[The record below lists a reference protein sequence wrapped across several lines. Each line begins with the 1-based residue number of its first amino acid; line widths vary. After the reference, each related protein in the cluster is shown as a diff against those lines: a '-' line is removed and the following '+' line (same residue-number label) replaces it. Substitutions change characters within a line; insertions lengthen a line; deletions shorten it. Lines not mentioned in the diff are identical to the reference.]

1 MRLIVANLDC
11 EAAFAE
17 AAGVSRYHP
26 SRDVAQRIAA
36 LGTLM
41 AALGR
46 DGDVVW
52 TPLPVDP
59 ARVAGPVAVTLHSGA
74 IKRLPRPAGVLAW
87 GETGEVAAWR
97 AAIRTRRRW
106 PGDEQPSAQP
116 GAQPD
121 AAPGNALDDEPHHAR
136 EDLLARLWALPADA
150 EAAWR
155 CNDRRFCVPVQEAL
169 GCRLPGAAL
178 IGSLDELRAHLAV
191 IDLDPVHGWVLKA
204 PFSASGRLRVRRRGR
219 VLDPDIAT
227 RVERLLAR
235 FGALC
240 FEPWMERLVDLGC
253 LGMIEDADTWR
264 ILPPHRL
271 ETDRAGVFHGIA
283 VDPDVRWLAPDERDA
298 VVRAANGAAAALAR
312 AGYRGP
318 FGIDGFVYRR
328 AGARA
333 LQPMCEINAR
343 LSFGF
348 VAHALA
354 QRLGRAA
361 LRLCV
366 GTAIPPPAAE
376 TRIVPLLHPGPG
388 DDVAA
393 WAALSR

>member
-17 AAGVSRYHP
+17 AAGVTRYHP
-26 SRDVAQRIAA
+26 SRDVAARIAA

-59 ARVAGPVAVTLHSGA
+59 ARVAGPVAVTLHNGPIAS
-74 IKRLPRPAGVLAW
+74 LPRPEALLAW
-87 GETGEVAAWR
+87 GETNEVAAWR

-106 PGDEQPSAQP
+106 PGGEQPADP
-116 GAQPD
+116 AGTAVPAPPAPPAPD
-121 AAPGNALDDEPHHAR
+121 
-136 EDLLARLWALPADA
+136 DLGFDLGRLWTLPADA
-150 EAAWR
+150 GAAWR
-155 CNDRRFCVPVQEAL
+155 CNDRRFCVPIQEAL
-169 GCRLPGAAL
+169 GCRLPGAAV
-178 IGSLDELRAHLAV
+178 IGSLADLRAHLASL
-191 IDLDPVHGWVLKA
+191 DLDPEHGWVLKA
-204 PFSASGRLRVRRRGR
+204 PFSASGRLRVRGR
-219 VLDPDIAT
+219 DRDLAPDIAT
-227 RVERLLAR
+227 RIERLLAR
-235 FGALC
+235 FGPLC

-253 LGMIEDADTWR
+253 LGMIEDANTWR

-271 ETDRAGVFHGIA
+271 ETDHAGVFRGIA
-283 VDPDVRWLAPDERDA
+283 VDPDASWLAPGERDQ
-298 VVRAANGAAAALAR
+298 VAAAATGAARALAQ

-318 FGIDGFVYRR
+318 FGIDGFAYRR
-328 AGARA
+328 AGERG

-354 QRLGRAA
+354 QRLGCAA
-361 LRLCV
+361 LRLCL
-366 GTAIPPPAAE
+366 GTAIPAE
-376 TRIVPLLHPGPG
+376 ADPGWRIVPLLHPVPG
-388 DDVAA
+388 SAVAA

>member
-17 AAGVSRYHP
+17 AAGVTRYHP
-26 SRDVAQRIAA
+26 SRDVAQRISA

-59 ARVAGPVAVTLHSGA
+59 GRVAGPVAATLHSGP
-74 IKRLPRPAGVLAW
+74 ITSLPRPEALLAW
-87 GETGEVAAWR
+87 GETSEVAAWR
-97 AAIRTRRRW
+97 AAMRTRRRW
-106 PGDEQPSAQP
+106 PGGERP
-116 GAQPD
+116 GD
-121 AAPGNALDDEPHHAR
+121 AAGPPGNAGPAGNSSAADD
-136 EDLLARLWALPADA
+136 LVARLWALPADA
-150 EAAWR
+150 SAAWR

-169 GCRLPGAAL
+169 GCRLPGAAVL
-178 IGSLDELRAHLAV
+178 GSLAELRAHLASL
-191 IDLDPVHGWVLKA
+191 DLDPDHGWVLKA
-204 PFSASGRLRVRRRGR
+204 PFSASGRLRVRGR
-219 VLDPDIAT
+219 ERDLGPDIAT

-235 FGALC
+235 FGPLC

-253 LGMIEDADTWR
+253 LGMIEDENTWR

-271 ETDRAGVFHGIA
+271 ETDHAGVFRGIA
-283 VDPDVRWLAPDERDA
+283 VDPDARWLAPGERDQ
-298 VVRAANGAAAALAR
+298 VAAAATGAARALAR

-354 QRLGRAA
+354 QRLGCAA

-366 GTAIPPPAAE
+366 GTAIPADADPGW
-376 TRIVPLLHPGPG
+376 RIVPLLHPVAGSE
-388 DDVAA
+388 VAA